1 MPIESEDQIVEL
13 FVQKMESEGDI
24 DFAIIDHISS
34 ASALVFPI
42 KRLVA
47 ECRKR
52 NIIVCIDGAHAPGQI
67 DLYLDDLNADFY
79 AGNFHKWAYATRG
92 CALLWTNPKYHTT
105 MEPLTTS
112 HLYKGSLHEKF
123 YQQGTDDQ
131 SNFFA
136 LPVALEYHKSMG
148 FEGLHQNANEL
159 LEYARK
165 KLCDEVGCEMYPV
178 PSSMEAPFMK
188 IVKLPKSEKVPVPDI
203 TITDRLVVEILNVHN
218 TVIAITT
225 SNGHIWMRISCNC
238 YNTFADYERLVALIK
253 MVVAEML

>member
-1 MPIESEDQIVEL
+1 M
-13 FVQKMESEGDI
+13 
-24 DFAIIDHISS
+24 
-34 ASALVFPI
+34 
-42 KRLVA
+42 

-67 DLYLDDLNADFY
+67 DLHLDDLDADFY

-92 CALLWTNPKYHTT
+92 CALLWTNPKHHKI

-148 FEGLHQNANEL
+148 FDALYKNAKEL

-188 IVKLPKSEKVPVPDI
+188 IVKLPKSEKVP
-203 TITDRLVVEILNVHN
+203 
-218 TVIAITT
+218 
-225 SNGHIWMRISCNC
+225 M
-238 YNTFADYERLVALIK
+238 
-253 MVVAEML
+253 